1 MDRQERVLNLKLPA
15 EPDASHT
22 ARDAVANFASQEG
35 VAGDDLEPFLTALGE
50 ALANAVEH
58 GRPTAKPIAL
68 QVRIGLG
75 RISATV
81 RDYGRGFAIDPKT
94 GTTLPP
100 PTSERGRGIP
110 IIRRC
115 SDVFTVKSAP
125 GKGTAVTFGRNV
137 HLPARFH
144 AGDGARNVA

>member
-1 MDRQERVLNLKLPA
+1 MDRHERVLNLKLPS

-22 ARDAVANFASQEG
+22 ARDAVARFAVDEG

-58 GRPTAKPIAL
+58 GGPAAKPIAL

-75 RISATV
+75 RIVATV
-81 RDYGRGFAIDPKT
+81 RDYGRGFSHDSQT
-94 GTTLPP
+94 GASLPP

-115 SDVFTVKSAP
+115 SDVFSVKSVV
-125 GKGTAVTFGRNV
+125 GKGTAVTFGRTV
-137 HLPARFH
+137 HLPTRFH
-144 AGDGARNVA
+144 GGHGALDVA

>member
-1 MDRQERVLNLKLPA
+1 MDRHERVLNLKLPA

-22 ARDAVANFASQEG
+22 ARAVVARFAAEQG

-58 GRPTAKPIAL
+58 GRPAVKPIAL
-68 QVRIGLG
+68 QVRVGLG
-75 RISATV
+75 RIIATV
-81 RDYGRGFAIDPKT
+81 RDYGRGFAPEPHD
-94 GTTLPP
+94 GDYLPP

-115 SDVFTVKSAP
+115 SDLFSVKSLP

-137 HLPARFH
+137 HVAKAH
-144 AGDGARNVA
+144 AGSGALDVA